1 MRLSTCPVR
10 LQRPPQWKL
19 LSAVTFA
26 RTSMQDAT
34 STCQTS
40 MIRRCVSATSLTN
53 PSVRSYYVAFAV
65 FIIVFH
71 LESEHCYVTNVL
83 IKHFESRSDAQ
94 YKHKA
99 THLKLLGPRPA
110 EDLPP
115 LSDQRVRKV
124 GGVCNWQRHRP
135 PVLSRLFE
143 SSNPF
148 HFWTHR

>member
-1 MRLSTCPVR
+1 MIRLSTCPVR
-10 LQRPPQWKL
+10 LRRPPQWKL

-53 PSVRSYYVAFAV
+53 PSVRSYVAFAV

-71 LESEHCYVTNVL
+71 LESEHGYVYNFL

-124 GGVCNWQRHRP
+124 RGVCYWQRHRP

-143 SSNPF
+143 ASTPLY
-148 HFWTHR
+148 FWTP